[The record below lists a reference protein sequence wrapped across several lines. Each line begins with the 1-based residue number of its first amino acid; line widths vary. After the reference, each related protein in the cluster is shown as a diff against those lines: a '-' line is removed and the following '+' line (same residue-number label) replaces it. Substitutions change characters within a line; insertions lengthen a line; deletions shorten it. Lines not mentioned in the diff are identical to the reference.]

1 VSADQ
6 PPDDDRPCV
15 LIVDDEPIVL
25 DVTRR
30 LVEHLGYSVD
40 AFSDPMAALVAFARA
55 PNRYVAAITDVMTPG
70 LSGPDLAL
78 QLRDVRR
85 DLPIILS
92 TGYAELLETQH
103 VAGFTPQQ
111 VLRKPLTLARLDAA
125 LSAVLPPP

>member
-1 VSADQ
+1 VSDSQ

-15 LIVDDEPIVL
+15 LVVDDEPAVL

-30 LVEHLGYSVD
+30 LIEHLGYAVD

-70 LSGPDLAL
+70 LSGLDLAL
-78 QLRDVRR
+78 QLRDVRG

-103 VAGFTPQQ
+103 VAGFIPQQ
-111 VLRKPLTLARLDAA
+111 VLRKPLTLASLDAA
-125 LSAVLPPP
+125 LTSVLPPP